1 MNGVEQALL
10 IILSAF
16 LALFLFLGIM
26 FLVLCIKLVKQIR
39 QITEHAEHI
48 AEKAEAVTEMVGKA
62 AGPVAVGKIL
72 LNIVESVRSQTK
84 GGKDGK

>member
-16 LALFLFLGIM
+16 LALFLFLGI
-26 FLVLCIKLVKQIR
+26 FLLVLCIKLVKQIR
-39 QITEHAEHI
+39 QITEHAESI

-62 AGPVAVGKIL
+62 AGPVAFGKL
-72 LNIVESVRSQTK
+72 LLSIVESVRSQTK
-84 GGKDGK
+84 GGKHGK